1 MEIGNAREET
11 MRITRLG
18 LSFALASLVGATT
31 LSSAWPADPVT
42 IRLSY
47 VVPISN
53 SASMLLEKK
62 DLAKHLD
69 KSYRLE
75 VTRFA
80 GTPPMINALAAGE
93 LDVANLAYPTLPIA
107 IQNAG
112 IGDLKVISDDFQ
124 DGNEGY
130 YSNEFVVLG
139 DGPVKKAADL
149 KGKVVA
155 TNAAGSGVDIS
166 MRAMLRKSGLED
178 KRDYTIVEAPFP
190 TMRSV
195 LAEKKVDLIPAVL
208 PFSLDPELRKIGRTL
223 FTSKDAVGISQ
234 FTMWTARKSFLDKN
248 RPAMVDLME
257 DTLRIMR
264 WYLDPANRKEVMEIC
279 GRITKQPPERFSWA
293 FTGKDYFRDR
303 NLLPNLGALQ
313 RNVDLTRDLGFV
325 KSSFDV
331 AKFSDLSIV
340 QEAARRLQ

>member
-1 MEIGNAREET
+1 M
-11 MRITRLG
+11 
-18 LSFALASLVGATT
+18 V
-31 LSSAWPADPVT
+31 
-42 IRLSY
+42 
-47 VVPISN
+47 
-53 SASMLLEKK
+53 
-62 DLAKHLD
+62 
-69 KSYRLE
+69 
-75 VTRFA
+75 
-80 GTPPMINALAAGE
+80 NALAAGE

-139 DGPVKKAADL
+139 DGPVKKVADL

-248 RPAMVDLME
+248 RAAMVDLME